1 MAADLPPEITR
12 AQEATERVVAEVV
25 ERMEAEGL
33 GRGLIGSALCAQGVT
48 MLGETAG
55 TAEAKRLLQMLID
68 NLDFL
73 ESTEGQTK
81 Q

>member
-1 MAADLPPEITR
+1 MAR
-12 AQEATERVVAEVV
+12 AQEAIERAVAEIV

-33 GRGLIGSALCAQGVT
+33 SRGLIGVALCGQGVT

-55 TAEAKRLLQMLID
+55 TDEAKRLLQMLID
-68 NLDFL
+68 NLDLL